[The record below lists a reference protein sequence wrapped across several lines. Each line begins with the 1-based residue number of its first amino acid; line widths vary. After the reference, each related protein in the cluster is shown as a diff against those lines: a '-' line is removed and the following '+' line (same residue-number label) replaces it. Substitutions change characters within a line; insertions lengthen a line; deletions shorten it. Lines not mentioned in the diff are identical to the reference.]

1 MEDKQICV
9 VHLEA
14 CEACLNLRSHRLV
27 QMVDL
32 VDYKYAIALPLD
44 RLSYDLL
51 TVPSLITRR
60 GVNEIQAR
68 VDGTP
73 DRCDQLRQGQLAVGQ
88 IANPK
93 HSGHKTSA
101 PQHTAGMEENIA
113 HGCSL
118 LQSI

>member
-1 MEDKQICV
+1 MENKQICV

-32 VDYKYAIALPLD
+32 VDYKDAIALPLE
-44 RLSYDLL
+44 RLSYNLL
-51 TVPSLITRR
+51 TVPGLIARSS
-60 GVNEIQAR
+60 VNEIQAR

-73 DRCDQLRQGQLAVGQ
+73 GRCDQLRQRQLAVSQ

-93 HSGHKTSA
+93 HSGHKTGVS
-101 PQHTAGMEENIA
+101 
-113 HGCSL
+113 
-118 LQSI
+118 